1 MLKTILQDIIDLENK
16 EVTIFGQKVTL
27 SGDESLTYTPRVKNL
42 IEALEDYEV
51 SSEEYEAIMK
61 AYDDEESTLEFIKGY
76 NTYNWNG
83 NIDHNIN
90 FNHIKYNEEDFIM
103 LKIHRYGDVRGNYT
117 VEAIVR
123 MNLDKFIDM
132 IMENLSVYDSIKV
145 DGIDYQVDITAMN
158 EAIEVYN
165 PLNHESFEIYTI
177 PEEEDMIEA
186 IKERLKDSSK

>member
-1 MLKTILQDIIDLENK
+1 MLKTILQDIKDLENK

-51 SSEEYEAIMK
+51 SSEEYEAMMK

-103 LKIHRYGDVRGNYT
+103 LKIHRYGDVRSNYT

-123 MNLDKFIDM
+123 IKLDEFIDI

-145 DGIDYQVDITAMN
+145 DGIDYQVSISAMN
-158 EAIEVYN
+158 EFIEVYN
-165 PLNHESFEIYTI
+165 PSNEENFEICTTA
-177 PEEEDMIEA
+177 EEEDMIEA
-186 IKERLKDSSK
+186 IKERLKAK

>member
-16 EVTIFGQKVTL
+16 EVTIFGQKATL
-27 SGDESLTYTPRVKNL
+27 SGDESLAYTPRVKNL

-51 SSEEYEAIMK
+51 SSEEYEAMIK
-61 AYDDEESTLEFIKGY
+61 AYDDEESTLEVITGY

-83 NIDHNIN
+83 SIDKDIN

-103 LKIHRYGDVRGNYT
+103 LKIHRYGDVRSNYT

-123 MNLDKFIDM
+123 INLDEFLDM
-132 IMENLSVYDSIKV
+132 IMEKLSVYDSIKV
-145 DGIDYQVDITAMN
+145 DGIDYQVSITAMN

-165 PLNHESFEIYTI
+165 PLNEEYFEIYTI

-186 IKERLKDSSK
+186 IKERLKGK